1 MRAPKSKP
9 ELGTGNFVTAC
20 LFDVTLTYINCNRF
34 YFVIENT
41 EVELDTGHLDVLV
54 IVISEDDIVTCY
66 GPILNEICEVACLVY
81 FDSEDDVDVT
91 IGIQIRLVCG
101 CRILSDLE
109 IELLKVVGLTQRLR
123 YIVSVRGMIGIAIE
137 RQTVEGN
144 STVIQRGLILN
155 ESADSL
161 NIFVC
166 TGRHKAVV
174 FFNVEFEG
182 VSRNVSGRILNDFT
196 VCSVVFCKCLI
207 ECEMHLAILVTA

>member
-9 ELGTGNFVTAC
+9 ELGTGNLVSAS
-20 LFDVTLTYINCNRF
+20 LVDVTLTYINCNRF

-41 EVELDTGHLDVLV
+41 KVELDTGHLDVLV

-137 RQTVEGN
+137 
-144 STVIQRGLILN
+144 
-155 ESADSL
+155 
-161 NIFVC
+161 
-166 TGRHKAVV
+166 
-174 FFNVEFEG
+174 
-182 VSRNVSGRILNDFT
+182 
-196 VCSVVFCKCLI
+196 
-207 ECEMHLAILVTA
+207 